1 MTDWWSVASVLAFAA
16 TGEPVFGTKPMMAVL
31 ERAAAGSANLA
42 GLPAGTMAAFRSA
55 LNPDR
60 TKRCTP
66 DDLLQAIAVDA
77 LNPQAWVAADNG
89 GAADGD
95 TEAMPPFVE
104 SPDNPRTLW
113 QSQDDITGENA
124 IGTRTMPRLSEATQA
139 IGQPDVSATQV
150 IGKQVT
156 SQIRRERNAGDRTC

>member
-1 MTDWWSVASVLAFAA
+1 M
-16 TGEPVFGTKPMMAVL
+16 
-31 ERAAAGSANLA
+31 
-42 GLPAGTMAAFRSA
+42 
-55 LNPDR
+55 
-60 TKRCTP
+60 
-66 DDLLQAIAVDA
+66 DA

-113 QSQDDITGENA
+113 RLQDDITGENA

-150 IGKQVT
+150 IEKQVT
-156 SQIRRERNAGDRTC
+156 SQSDASATQVIAPVDDAETSVLSDALPNVDSTRTMPQSQARGRCRQARR